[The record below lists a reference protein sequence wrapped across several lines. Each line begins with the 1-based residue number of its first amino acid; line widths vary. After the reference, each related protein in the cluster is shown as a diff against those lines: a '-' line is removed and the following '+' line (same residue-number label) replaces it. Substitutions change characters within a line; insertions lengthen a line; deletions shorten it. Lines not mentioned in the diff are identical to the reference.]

1 MNGQTLSTTGRL
13 LDQLRGI
20 RAAVRRRLV
29 GYGVLAVG
37 GGGMI
42 AFLAVVGLD
51 WLLRFPP
58 LLRIVVTVF
67 FVFGFFAATYHWII
81 RPLRAGVG
89 LAELSSRLE
98 KYFPQLTDRLST
110 TVNYLQRDDVDSPA
124 MVAEVV
130 RSTEELLGTVRL
142 DKALS
147 QRRIAWLAAA
157 VVAGGATLG
166 TLAGVQ
172 PGWIR
177 TGLVRYANPFG
188 ETEWPRRTHIVP
200 LSDQVAVAM
209 GESAAVAMR
218 VERGRSDE
226 LRVLLHLRQADGTE
240 TTLTM
245 QREPEGLYTATIDTV
260 TADTVF
266 WFEADDDTTRNRP
279 GSIRVVRRP
288 EIVDAR
294 VTISSPP
301 HATVISRREER
312 LSEGPVR
319 AAVGSMADIHIR
331 VSKPVSRD
339 AEARDV
345 ALILEHGERL
355 ALQPEEDDPLTLST
369 TIELREH
376 LTFRVELQDEDG
388 FRNFGSPTYTLLA
401 DPDRPPVVAFVLP
414 RSDADVTARGSVDL
428 VVRVEDDFGIR
439 SLSLQVE
446 QQSTDIVH
454 RTDLLPALVRADD
467 DIRIRGEARSVFEPG
482 SLNAKAGDV
491 FVVTALATDNAPAE
505 PEGLTARSA
514 PVRIRIISE
523 TEFEGRLRDELAAVE
538 ERIRQAALEQ
548 TGLADRTEAL
558 VRPSGEVESLSDREL
573 EAVAALASQQ
583 SRLGRRMVEL
593 ARRLTEL
600 AESQRRNRPDDA
612 DGQARL
618 SALAQRLD
626 EIAGA
631 SMAPAAKELTQ
642 AAQEQKAEP
651 QQLALREA
659 MIRELEAAE
668 RLRGLMK
675 DLSRWGTLQNVA
687 TRTRDLL
694 DRQNSVMQQT
704 ARVGQSTLG
713 KSADA
718 LSADEAAALRQV
730 QRQQEQLSRDAEQL
744 LARMEQL
751 VQSPTS
757 RDAAA
762 AETMET
768 ALRAAAAQDLMRRLE
783 AAAGAI
789 GENRT
794 AAATADQKA
803 AAAALQAMLNAMK
816 ERDQREL
823 EDLQKRLRE
832 AEQQVA
838 ELLQEQEL
846 VRNRTDALA
855 ESENRGSGI
864 DRQEPTKANPAE
876 LAGDQGRL
884 KRNARS
890 LGEEFT
896 ESERLAAAGRLL
908 REAVSPMSQAEERLS
923 LSRWSSAVPAQNE
936 ALDLLAAALARLEQL
951 AAEAEEEAL
960 IRSLAEVR
968 ERLEELV
975 AGQTE
980 VTEAATR
987 LHHSL
992 QSTGKL
998 SRVEI
1003 REAARLAGREAELR
1017 GAVDELL
1024 PDLTRVPVYEWI
1036 LNRVAG
1042 WMSRVQEGLENRRI
1056 EEDLVRTSERI
1067 VREIQKLITAIAETQ
1082 RLPRKTEFVERE
1094 SGQGGEGAPM
1104 KSKPVPPIAELLV
1117 LKTMQEDLNDR
1128 TRRHHETVDPQHP
1141 SERDLREIQLLGE
1154 DQSEVRRLAE
1164 LLTGRARATEG
1175 RP

>member
-1 MNGQTLSTTGRL
+1 MNGQPFSTTCRL

-42 AFLAVVGLD
+42 AFLTVVGLD

-58 LLRIVVTVF
+58 LLRIVVTLF

-81 RPLRAGVG
+81 RPLQAGVD

-98 KYFPQLTDRLST
+98 KYFPQLSDRLST
-110 TVNYLQRDDVDSPA
+110 TVNYLQRDDADSPS

-142 DKALS
+142 DSALTH
-147 QRRIAWLAAA
+147 RRIAWLAAA

-166 TLAGVQ
+166 TLAAVQ
-172 PGWIR
+172 PGWVR
-177 TGLVRYANPFG
+177 TGLVRYAYPFG
-188 ETEWPRRTHIVP
+188 ATEWPRRTHIVP
-200 LSDQVAVAM
+200 LTDQVTVAM

-218 VERGRSDE
+218 VERGRSND
-226 LRVLLHLRQADGTE
+226 LRGLLHLRQADGTE

-266 WFEADDDTTRNRP
+266 WFEADDDSTWNRP

-288 EIVDAR
+288 EIVEAR
-294 VTISSPP
+294 ATILSPA
-301 HATVISRREER
+301 HATVASRREER

-319 AAVGSMADIHIR
+319 AAVGSTAEITIR

-339 AEARDV
+339 AEARDA
-345 ALILEHGERL
+345 ALVLEHDDRI
-355 ALQPEEDDPLTLST
+355 ALQPDENDPLTLST
-369 TIELREH
+369 TIEVREH

-388 FRNFGSPTYTLLA
+388 FRNFGSPAYTILA
-401 DPDRPPVVAFVLP
+401 DPDRPPVVAFVQP
-414 RSDADVTARGSVDL
+414 RSDADVTARGSVEF
-428 VVRVEDDFGIR
+428 VVRVEDDFGVR
-439 SLSLQVE
+439 ALLLQVE
-446 QQSTDIVH
+446 QQSTDVVRRI
-454 RTDLLPALVRADD
+454 DLFPALVRADD
-467 DIRIRGEARSVFEPG
+467 DKRIRGEARSVFEPG
-482 SLNAKAGDV
+482 SMNATAGDV
-491 FVVTALATDNAPAE
+491 YVVTALATDNAPAE
-505 PEGLTARSA
+505 PEGQTIRSA

-548 TGLADRTEAL
+548 TGLADRTETL
-558 VRPSGEVESLSDREL
+558 VRPADEHEALSDREL

-600 AESQRRNRPDDA
+600 AESQRRNRPDDT
-612 DGQARL
+612 DGQSRL
-618 SALAQRLD
+618 SALAERLD
-626 EIAGA
+626 EIAVK

-642 AAQEQKAEP
+642 AAQEPKPET

-659 MIRELEAAE
+659 MTRELEAAE

-704 ARVGQSTLG
+704 ARVGRSTLG

-718 LSADEAAALRQV
+718 LSADDAAALRQV

-751 VQSPTS
+751 VQSPSS

-768 ALRAAAAQDLMRRLE
+768 ALRAASAQDLMRRLE
-783 AAAGAI
+783 SAAGAI

-823 EDLQKRLRE
+823 EDLQKKLRE

-846 VRNRTDALA
+846 VRNRTNALA
-855 ESENRGSGI
+855 ELENRPVA
-864 DRQEPTKANPAE
+864 DRPEMHTGPAD
-876 LAGDQGRL
+876 LAEEQARL

-890 LGEEFT
+890 LGEEFA

-923 LSRWSSAVPAQNE
+923 LSRWSSAVPAQNQ
-936 ALDLLAAALARLEQL
+936 AIDLLAAALARLEQL

-960 IRSLAEVR
+960 IRSLADVR

-980 VTEAATR
+980 ITEAAAR
-987 LHHSL
+987 LH
-992 QSTGKL
+992 QSMQSAGKL

-1017 GAVDELL
+1017 GTVVELL
-1024 PDLTRVPVYEWI
+1024 PDLTRVPVYEWV

-1042 WMSRVQEGLENRRI
+1042 WMIRVQEGLDSRRI

-1094 SGQGGEGAPM
+1094 SGQGGEGTPM

-1141 SERDLREIQLLGE
+1141 SERDLRDIQMLGE
-1154 DQSEVRRLAE
+1154 DQAEVRRLAE
-1164 LLTGRARATEG
+1164 LLTGRARAAEG